1 MKETTAASQP
11 SMGSTEMDV
20 IDTAPRNDHDDDME
34 LQKPAPIVAAGE
46 AGTHKMEAIAAVW
59 GKNGKMFLLTA

>member
-1 MKETTAASQP
+1 MMKEATAPSQP
-11 SMGSTEMDV
+11 AGSTEMEA
-20 IDTAPRNDHDDDME
+20 IDAAPRDDRDDDME

-59 GKNGKMFLLTA
+59 GKNGKVFLLTA